1 MLTGLNLRCAIVQ
14 FCLFACCCCLTHLYF
29 FPGFTFHS
37 FHQKMPRDTS
47 PNQGNSNEGFY
58 MNESMMPSEENVER
72 DRDYNVNRFDYRRG
86 FNRVNEFFNRK
97 KVLEVFKKIAL
108 YSILAIILLFFIVTW
123 KKVLKILLHYHTP
136 Q

>member
-1 MLTGLNLRCAIVQ
+1 
-14 FCLFACCCCLTHLYF
+14 
-29 FPGFTFHS
+29 
-37 FHQKMPRDTS
+37 MPRDTS

-123 KKVLKILLHYHTP
+123 KKV
-136 Q
+136 